1 MSEPEAQKPSGDVV
15 DDLQLF
21 ADMVTPYSD
30 FPISH
35 IEQFGLVRFEIA
47 PRAKGQHGGGDVQ
60 FAILNEQQSTFL
72 LTLMRNTEIV
82 VRFKVELVKEF
93 YGRRL

>member
-30 FPISH
+30 LPISH
-35 IEQFGLVRFEIA
+35 FARIRSARKQKQIL
-47 PRAKGQHGGGDVQ
+47 RA
-60 FAILNEQQSTFL
+60 AIK
-72 LTLMRNTEIV
+72 EIV
-82 VRFKVELVKEF
+82 ALRKAQTAKRPW
-93 YGRRL
+93 YA